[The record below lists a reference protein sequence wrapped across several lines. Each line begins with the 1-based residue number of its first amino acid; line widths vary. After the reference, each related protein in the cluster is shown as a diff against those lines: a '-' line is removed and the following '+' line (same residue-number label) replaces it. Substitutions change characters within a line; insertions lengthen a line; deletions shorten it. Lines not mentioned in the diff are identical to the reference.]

1 MAGERGEEGDPNL
14 KKRAHAARSRLI
26 VRLGAFLVSHSALVS
41 VVCCVAGFITLFLL
55 PVLAK
60 HTYISENA
68 LMPGSANPLFSSQ
81 DVNEANR
88 FIKGIIHKRIEKEEA
103 GIELQKF
110 IGQSIADVGAEV
122 YYHKF
127 SPHTNHFNPLHF
139 FSSTSNTAR
148 INTNN
153 SCASF
158 GVNTVGI
165 IRAPRGD
172 GKEAIVLVSPY
183 NSQNMEYNEAL
194 SLGLAFSVFSL
205 LSKVTWLAKDIVWLA
220 ADSRFGEYN
229 SVSSWL
235 NDYHNPI
242 FSRDSGNLDSI
253 SNDCH
258 HWNEI
263 RIQGANSNF
272 FKRAGTMAAALVFKV
287 MEKKEKGDR
296 DCLTM
301 YAEASNGQ
309 MPNLDLLNI
318 VHYLAVHRQG
328 LRVKIETMGSLL
340 NSAWVK
346 FTGEILEGVSRLSK
360 SLNPQWKF
368 DVTTADY
375 VEGAAT
381 LASSMYYQALGVP
394 TGSHGA
400 FRDYQI
406 DAVTLEFLPRFYL
419 RNENVQSTFLLRSG
433 RLIEGVVRSVNNLLE
448 KFHQS
453 FFLYF
458 LTAPNKFVS
467 VGVYMIAFALL
478 VAPLPIV
485 AAALFARAKANE
497 ITADDSAE
505 KCTPIDTKESEI
517 ATGSWKWL
525 QAAKVLLMIHSW
537 AAIVS
542 LLPYYISHMPNLNS
556 TMSMLTWVSLSIST
570 LPFLYALFGSPFSL
584 NVEWELLKAVMVA
597 TISIS
602 LGLMSIINFSTA
614 QIGTML
620 LVPMSLL
627 VHPLKAKMNVNAL
640 LRAALLTCNIAF
652 AFLGFPPVALLVAKG
667 LSEGFGKLS
676 IGDFWEWM
684 EFLWEWNSATCLYL
698 LWVQLP
704 CWLLCIH
711 ILLHPCSRGD
721 SRHKQ

>member
-1 MAGERGEEGDPNL
+1 M
-14 KKRAHAARSRLI
+14 
-26 VRLGAFLVSHSALVS
+26 
-41 VVCCVAGFITLFLL
+41 
-55 PVLAK
+55 
-60 HTYISENA
+60 
-68 LMPGSANPLFSSQ
+68 
-81 DVNEANR
+81 
-88 FIKGIIHKRIEKEEA
+88 
-103 GIELQKF
+103 
-110 IGQSIADVGAEV
+110 GAEV

-381 LASSMYYQALGVP
+381 LASSMYYQVIGFLSGKYNGSSEIFLVPLISMYLFSFLCCCSLQALGVP

-419 RNENVQSTFLLRSG
+419 RNENAQSTFLLRSG
-433 RLIEGVVRSVNNLLE
+433 RLVILTLISYDLSAIKLYILE
-448 KFHQS
+448 
-453 FFLYF
+453 L
-458 LTAPNKFVS
+458 
-467 VGVYMIAFALL
+467 
-478 VAPLPIV
+478 
-485 AAALFARAKANE
+485 
-497 ITADDSAE
+497 
-505 KCTPIDTKESEI
+505 
-517 ATGSWKWL
+517 
-525 QAAKVLLMIHSW
+525 
-537 AAIVS
+537 
-542 LLPYYISHMPNLNS
+542 
-556 TMSMLTWVSLSIST
+556 
-570 LPFLYALFGSPFSL
+570 
-584 NVEWELLKAVMVA
+584 
-597 TISIS
+597 
-602 LGLMSIINFSTA
+602 
-614 QIGTML
+614 
-620 LVPMSLL
+620 
-627 VHPLKAKMNVNAL
+627 
-640 LRAALLTCNIAF
+640 
-652 AFLGFPPVALLVAKG
+652 
-667 LSEGFGKLS
+667 
-676 IGDFWEWM
+676 
-684 EFLWEWNSATCLYL
+684 
-698 LWVQLP
+698 
-704 CWLLCIH
+704 
-711 ILLHPCSRGD
+711 
-721 SRHKQ
+721 